1 MRYSKIAALIVLFIS
16 CYSCTTYY
24 PTLSYTEPHPSC
36 NPQIFKG
43 RDLFGLDAKYI
54 SSLNIGDPYYSVA
67 IKKYTDSAA
76 TAVLKSQA
84 CAVNANLVS
93 VVFEIKPGEIKPGFQ
108 PEKYYR
114 CLADFYIFEENE
126 LNLKIIKAGKRKRIA
141 CENQNRLLV
150 TDIDNELPES
160 FPVPYDFFFTIELYA
175 GKMSIWT
182 GTFKDYHAQGLFY
195 CDISRIKKSFSSI
208 EAEKQLELLSSLTQL
223 YAKRLEKDLNS
234 RKPRI
239 SNREKIQTVV
249 NNCLD
254 DLEAETIKFN
264 LETDFGADKNAVAK
278 WESFIKSELAQF
290 E

>member
-1 MRYSKIAALIVLFIS
+1 MRYSKIVVFIILIIS

-24 PTLSYTEPHPSC
+24 PTLSYTELNPSC
-36 NPQIFKG
+36 NPEIFRG

-54 SSLNIGDPYYSVA
+54 SSMNVGDPDYSVF
-67 IKKYTDSAA
+67 IKRYSDSAV

-93 VVFEIKPGEIKPGFQ
+93 VVYEIKPGEIKPGFQ
-108 PEKYYR
+108 QERYYR
-114 CLADFYIFEENE
+114 GLVDFYMLEMNE
-126 LNLKIIKAGKRKRIA
+126 LNLKIIKAGKRKRIE
-141 CENQNRLLV
+141 CEEENRILV
-150 TDIDNELPES
+150 KDIDNELPES
-160 FPVPYDFFFTIELYA
+160 FPVPYDLFFTIELNA

-195 CDISRIKKSFSSI
+195 CDISKIKKSFSSN
-208 EAEKQLELLSSLTQL
+208 EAEKQLELLFSLTQL

-239 SNREKIQTVV
+239 SNREKIQMILD
-249 NNCLD
+249 NCLD
-254 DLEAETIKFN
+254 DLKAETNKFN
-264 LETDFGADKNAVAK
+264 TETEYGADKIAVAK
-278 WESFIKSELAQF
+278 WESFIKSELAKF